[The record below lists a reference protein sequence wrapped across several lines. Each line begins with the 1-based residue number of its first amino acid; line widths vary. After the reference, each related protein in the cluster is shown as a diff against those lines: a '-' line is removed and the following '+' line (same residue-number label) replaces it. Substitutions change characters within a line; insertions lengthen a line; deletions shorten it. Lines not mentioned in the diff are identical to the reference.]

1 MEVESSLLCSKERTT
16 YPCHEPISP
25 GCTLLYDIFEI
36 HFNFIKSMPW
46 SFKWSV
52 SCMFLTKMLYAFL
65 FYLILATCP
74 THPIVCDLITGII
87 FAEVYRS
94 SMQLVGMRVAVCVG
108 GVWLLL
114 NKHCD

>member
-1 MEVESSLLCSKERTT
+1 MFKRAYHLSLL
-16 YPCHEPISP
+16 ISP
-25 GCTLLYDIFEI
+25 GHILLSDIFEI
-36 HFNFIKSMPW
+36 HFNIIQSMPL

-52 SCMFLTKMLYAFL
+52 SCMFLTKMLYALL

-74 THPIVCDLITGII
+74 THPILCDLIIGII

-94 SMQLVGMRVAVCVG
+94 SVQLVGIRVAVLG
-108 GVWLLL
+108 EGVL